1 MKSKKIIKIIL
12 IIAAVILVLLGGLAV
27 ITIRY
32 INHYT
37 DTNTWATIVID
48 HGLQASEDGFYSEEE
63 YLKGDIMHIGTAT
76 LEIEDITH
84 RGETTIR
91 VQSGDVYNSNGESVE
106 TFVINY
112 DKQAGLTIDDE
123 FVRLYVSNNKY
134 R

>member
-1 MKSKKIIKIIL
+1 MYHPVFL
-12 IIAAVILVLLGGLAV
+12 ILLGGLSV
-27 ITIRY
+27 ITMKY
-32 INHYT
+32 INHYM

-48 HGLQASEDGFYSEEE
+48 HGLQASEEGFYSEEE
-63 YLKGDIMHIGTAT
+63 YLKGDIINIGTAT

-84 RGETTIR
+84 EGETTIR

-112 DKQAGLTIDDE
+112 DEQAGLTIDDE
-123 FVRLYVSNNKY
+123 FVRLYVSNNQY

>member
-1 MKSKKIIKIIL
+1 MKSKKVIKVVS
-12 IIAAVILVLLGGLAV
+12 IIAAVICVLLGGLAV
-27 ITIRY
+27 ITIKY
-32 INHYT
+32 YT
-37 DTNTWATIVID
+37 DTNTWATIVVD
-48 HGLQASEDGFYSEEE
+48 NGLQASEDGFISEEE
-63 YLKGDIMHIGTAT
+63 YLKGDTICIGSAT

-84 RGETTIR
+84 EGETTLS

-123 FVRLYVSNNKY
+123 YVRLYVSDNQY

>member
-1 MKSKKIIKIIL
+1 MIFL

-37 DTNTWATIVID
+37 DTNTWSTIVID
-48 HGLQASEDGFYSEEE
+48 HGLQASEDGFYLEEE
-63 YLKGDIMHIGTAT
+63 YLKGDIIHIGTAT

-84 RGETTIR
+84 QGETTIR

>member
-1 MKSKKIIKIIL
+1 MKNKKVIKIIL
-12 IIAAVILVLLGGLAV
+12 IITTVFCVILGGLAL

-32 INHYT
+32 INHYM

-48 HGLQASEDGFYSEEE
+48 HGLQASDDGFYSEEE
-63 YLKGDIMHIGTAT
+63 YLKGDVIYIGTAT

-84 RGETTIR
+84 EGQTTIR
-91 VQSGDVYNSNGESVE
+91 VQSGDVYNSNGEAVK

>member
-1 MKSKKIIKIIL
+1 MQNKLLRKIFILSLSMLIIL
-12 IIAAVILVLLGGLAV
+12 TIYTIPTLSNNNVL
-27 ITIRY
+27 R
-32 INHYT
+32 
-37 DTNTWATIVID
+37 TN
-48 HGLQASEDGFYSEEE
+48 
-63 YLKGDIMHIGTAT
+63 

-84 RGETTIR
+84 EGETTLS

-123 FVRLYVSNNKY
+123 YVRLYVSDNQY

>member
-63 YLKGDIMHIGTAT
+63 YLKGDIIHIGNAT

-84 RGETTIR
+84 QGETTIR

>member
-1 MKSKKIIKIIL
+1 MKNKKVLKIIL
-12 IIAAVILVLLGGLAV
+12 IFAAVILILLGGLAV

-48 HGLQASEDGFYSEEE
+48 HGLQASEDGFYLEEE
-63 YLKGDIMHIGTAT
+63 YLKGDIIHIGTAT

-84 RGETTIR
+84 QGETTIR

>member
-1 MKSKKIIKIIL
+1 MKNKKAIKMIL
-12 IIAAVILVLLGGLAV
+12 IIAAVFLVLLGGLSV
-27 ITIRY
+27 ITMKY

-37 DTNTWATIVID
+37 DTNTWATIVVD
-48 HGLQASEDGFYSEEE
+48 NGLQASEDGFISEEE
-63 YLKGDIMHIGTAT
+63 YLKGDIISIGSAT

-84 RGETTIR
+84 EGETTLS
-91 VQSGDVYNSNGESVE
+91 VQSGDVYNSNGEAVE

-123 FVRLYVSNNKY
+123 YVRLYVSDNQY

>member
-1 MKSKKIIKIIL
+1 MKSKKVIKIVS
-12 IIAAVILVLLGGLAV
+12 IIAAVICVLLGGLTV
-27 ITIRY
+27 ITIKY
-32 INHYT
+32 INYYT

-63 YLKGDIMHIGTAT
+63 YLKGDIIHIGKAT

-84 RGETTIR
+84 QGETTIR
-91 VQSGDVYNSNGESVE
+91 VQSGDVYNSNDESVE